1 MREEKTM
8 AYCETKGS
16 GLSKEQLQ
24 RLEEMAKESSYEI
37 QERGGLDVRNWDR
50 EDFPEI
56 SIGAITRMI
65 ERAYK
70 MGLEDGRKG
79 V

>member
-1 MREEKTM
+1 MK
-8 AYCETKGS
+8 YCETKGS
-16 GLSKEQLQ
+16 GLSQEQLQ
-24 RLEEMAKESSYEI
+24 RLEKMAKDRSYEI
-37 QERGGLDVRNWDR
+37 QERGGLDVRTWDR

-56 SIGAITRMI
+56 SICSIARMI

-70 MGLEDGRKG
+70 MGLEDGKKT